1 MAIKRGDPAAALK
14 AYGSARE
21 YSTSPNHHL
30 EQGLGILEVSS
41 LIGPKCQADNQTCLM
56 FNNTQPLASLIGKIG
71 ATVDRAYPPPVRTK
85 TTGDAAAITAN
96 DIRQDQERR
105 TQADVIRG
113 AVSTKVSVAEALV
126 ALQVQKVYGT
136 AGLAFSKVNK
146 AGLGSWDGQVSLL
159 KPIRLTIG
167 DFIKRCSIIS
177 GNLYP
182 SDRVQG

>member
-1 MAIKRGDPAAALK
+1 
-14 AYGSARE
+14 
-21 YSTSPNHHL
+21 
-30 EQGLGILEVSS
+30 
-41 LIGPKCQADNQTCLM
+41 M
-56 FNNTQPLASLIGKIG
+56 FNNTQPLASLIGKLG

-105 TQADVIRG
+105 TQADVIRA

-146 AGLGSWDGQVSLL
+146 AGLGSWDGQVSLENGVW
-159 KPIRLTIG
+159 LTIG
-167 DFIKRCSIIS
+167 DFIK
-177 GNLYP
+177 
-182 SDRVQG
+182 